1 VHDAEGVSD
10 RSVGD
15 DAKEMRR
22 KCRAVAY
29 QAAERLLLGEKRG
42 FHAGREQGEID
53 LDRTERERGRVLAAQ
68 QNDAASVRVAV
79 AYSLEDPQ
87 RQRLPLARLEARCQ
101 GPGLREEGVLLGGD
115 GETGD
120 DLDSR
125 RSEARRGVELVER
138 SDG

>member
-1 VHDAEGVSD
+1 
-10 RSVGD
+10 
-15 DAKEMRR
+15 M
-22 KCRAVAY
+22 
-29 QAAERLLLGEKRG
+29 
-42 FHAGREQGEID
+42 
-53 LDRTERERGRVLAAQ
+53 
-68 QNDAASVRVAV
+68 

-101 GPGLREEGVLLGGD
+101 GSGLREEGVLLGGD

-138 SDG
+138 GDG